1 IWAPARYSR
10 PGGCALTGAIPTGG
24 GKLPS
29 VRTWNLEAW
38 RLMDGGVQ
46 AFKVCQSGRLSW
58 WRSSSRSR
66 SNIAAGASATA
77 SLACVPTWIED
88 FRQDVAGIGVPT
100 LIIHGAQLVRNF
112 IE

>member
-1 IWAPARYSR
+1 
-10 PGGCALTGAIPTGG
+10 LTITIEQETNHNH
-24 GKLPS
+24 KDF
-29 VRTWNLEAW
+29 T
-38 RLMDGGVQ
+38 Q
-46 AFKVCQSGRLSW
+46 
-58 WRSSSRSR
+58 R

-88 FRQDVAGIGVPT
+88 FRQDVAGIDVPT